1 MHKNGSEC
9 KELFFTEDEPT
20 AAIYKGHYT
29 QG

>member
-1 MHKNGSEC
+1 MHKMDQNVTNI
-9 KELFFTEDEPT
+9 FTEDEPT